1 MLTALALG
9 IACAVALTAL
19 GLALRA
25 VAKAVAQDERD

>member
-1 MLTALALG
+1 MVTALALG

-25 VAKAVAQDERD
+25 VAKAAAEDARD